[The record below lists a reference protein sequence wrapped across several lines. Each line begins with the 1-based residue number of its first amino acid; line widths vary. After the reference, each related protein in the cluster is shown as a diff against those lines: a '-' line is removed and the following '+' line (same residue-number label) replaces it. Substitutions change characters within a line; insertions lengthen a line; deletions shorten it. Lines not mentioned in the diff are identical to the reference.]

1 MSNINNLFSKKK
13 QAPKEELKEDVKDVE
28 HETLPKDLKFLVIS
42 EFGELLDIAIHLQ
55 DVEKYETYLCITD
68 HDYEKIGDGIVE
80 KEKDWHNCIGK
91 GFIWVIDGCTLADLQ
106 DWLRAQGEWVVGTN
120 KVMSEYENNRQ
131 KGQAL
136 FKKAGFY
143 QPFSKNFTNIEEC
156 IAFVKENPDDK
167 YILKQN
173 GDLPKSVNHKSHFDD
188 NTDMIFH
195 LEELKKSWSETS
207 IGKFDCDLMAIV
219 SGMEV
224 AVSAF
229 FNGHDF
235 MRNEE
240 GKIVGY
246 INHEQKKQ
254 TDGDLGS
261 TTGEMGTLFLGVDED
276 YELFSSIML
285 NDEIIDE
292 LKDSDYRGVFD
303 LNCIVTDDGIVGL
316 EPTSRFGVP
325 ATSYEF
331 MEGLKSGTGKLL
343 AAMAMGI
350 DEPIDIRM
358 GWGIVQ
364 VIVSTPF
371 PIEAD
376 LEETA
381 TSLGEKLWII
391 DKKGLPAKD
400 FSEEQQKHIHLENF
414 KKDDDGNYVVAS
426 KSGYLLTVTGIGKD
440 IRDARE
446 KMLKYIKD
454 NLYLSDMT
462 YRQDLGENVEEYYD

>member
-1 MSNINNLFSKKK
+1 MPTISKMFSKKK
-13 QAPKEELKEDVKDVE
+13 ETPKEEPMDDVEDVSQ
-28 HETLPKDLKFLVIS
+28 ETDKKPLKFLVIS
-42 EFGELLDIAIHLQ
+42 EFGEILDLAVHLKE
-55 DVEKYETYLCITD
+55 VEGYETYLCITD
-68 HDYEKIGDGIVE
+68 HDYEKIGDGIIE
-80 KEKDWHNCIGK
+80 KEKDWHRCIGK
-91 GFIWVIDGCTLADLQ
+91 GYIWVIDGCTLADLQ
-106 DWLRAQGEWVVGTN
+106 DWLREQGEYVVGTN
-120 KVMSEYENNRQ
+120 AIMSEYENNRQ

-143 QPFSKNFTNIEEC
+143 QPFSKNFTDIEEC
-156 IAFVKENPDDK
+156 LEFVKENRDTR

-173 GDLPKSVNHKSHFDD
+173 GDLPKSVNHKSHFED

-195 LEELKKSWSETS
+195 LEELKKTWSEIS
-207 IGKFDCDLMAIV
+207 IGKFDCDLMEIV

-229 FNGHDF
+229 FNGSDF
-235 MRNEE
+235 LKNSE
-240 GKIVGY
+240 GKVVGY

-261 TTGEMGTLFLGVDED
+261 TTGEMGTLFKGVDED
-276 YELFSSIML
+276 DELFADIML
-285 NDEIIDE
+285 RPEIVKE

-303 LNCIVTDDGIVGL
+303 INCIVTDEGIVGL

-343 AAMAMGI
+343 AAMAMGL
-350 DEPIDIRM
+350 DEPIEIRM

-391 DKKGLPAKD
+391 NNEKPAKD
-400 FSEEQQKHIHLENF
+400 FSAEQRKHIHLENF
-414 KKDDDGNYVVAS
+414 KKDDDGNYIVAS
-426 KSGYLLTVTGIGKD
+426 KSGYLLTCTGTGKD
-440 IRDARE
+440 IRDCRE
-446 KMLKYIKD
+446 KMLKYIKE
-454 NLYLSDMT
+454 NIYLSDMT
-462 YRQDLGENVEEYYD
+462 YRQDLGENVEKYYD